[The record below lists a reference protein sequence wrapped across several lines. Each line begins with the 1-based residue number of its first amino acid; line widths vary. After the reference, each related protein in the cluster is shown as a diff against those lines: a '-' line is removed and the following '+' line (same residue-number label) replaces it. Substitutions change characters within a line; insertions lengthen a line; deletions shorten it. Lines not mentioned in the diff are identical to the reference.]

1 MIVRFVKRR
10 GRRYGVYVDRDRA
23 PALRTEP
30 APGYDDDLPHDLL
43 HFVAEAEFGLDGG
56 VFGDLAAG
64 GNARIFEPV
73 DAALVRK
80 MWRERRKRRYVLP
93 DGRRSEVL
101 AHALETAWKTRRTT
115 DEALERLLPLLDEL
129 ATRWRGL
136 RAGESIELT
145 WPRPET
151 RRHAATRDA
160 RDRRGAPRASAGAPG
175 RRAARS

>member
-23 PALRTEP
+23 PALRIEP

-43 HFVAEAEFGLDGG
+43 HFVAEAEFGLDDG

-73 DAALVRK
+73 DSSLARK
-80 MWRERRKRRYVLP
+80 MWREKRRRKHTLP

-101 AHALETAWKTRRTT
+101 AHALATAWRTRRGS
-115 DEALERLLPLLDEL
+115 DAELERLLPMLDEL
-129 ATRWRGL
+129 AARWRGL
-136 RAGESIELT
+136 RPGESIELT
-145 WPRPET
+145 WPRPEA
-151 RRHAATRDA
+151 RRYPATRDA